1 MAKRTRKPNLWWT
14 GAIRKQEVGTQ
25 LRVVPYWE
33 SAYAATDRI
42 NLIVDPGPAFGAGDH
57 PTTLMALDLVER
69 AMELARPAPRELP
82 NGQNVGLCAAIS
94 TDAPC
99 SGPSM
104 LDVGTG
110 TGVLA
115 IAAKRLGAGL
125 TVALDLDSASVF
137 TALRNLRLNSLDAGA
152 IGSTNGVGLVIGKV
166 ESVKGTF
173 DLVAANL
180 AAPTLLRIA
189 DDLMARTG
197 SFLILSGIAEAM
209 RDVVFDC
216 YSRKGLRLGKAIE
229 QGGWHGALW
238 HKAP

>member
-1 MAKRTRKPNLWWT
+1 M
-14 GAIRKQEVGTQ
+14 
-25 LRVVPYWE
+25 VPYWE
-33 SAYAATDRI
+33 SAYAPTDRI

-69 AMELARPAPRELP
+69 AMEFARTGAAPGELP
-82 NGQNVGLCAAIS
+82 NGQNVGRYAATS

-125 TVALDLDSASVF
+125 TVALDMDSASVF
-137 TALRNLRLNSLDAGA
+137 TALRNLKLNSLDAGA
-152 IGSTNGVGLVIGKV
+152 TASTRGVCLVIGQV

-189 DDLMARTG
+189 DDLVARTG

-209 RDVVFDC
+209 RDEVFDC
-216 YSRKGLRLGKAIE
+216 YSGKGLRLGKAIE

-238 HKAP
+238 NKGA